1 MQKGKTNTK
10 LPRTIYVYIRHNY
23 TEKRTRLQSAAGKT
37 QVAKL
42 PREKVVLLAL
52 LRQQKQQQQQ
62 LRKREPIGE
71 LEVELSLFAES
82 FTGVVIWQPICE
94 KN

>member
-1 MQKGKTNTK
+1 M
-10 LPRTIYVYIRHNY
+10 YVYIRHNY
-23 TEKRTRLQSAAGKT
+23 TEKRTRLQSAT

-52 LRQQKQQQQQ
+52 LRQQKKQQQQ

-71 LEVELSLFAES
+71 LEVELSLSAES